1 MKKVS
6 KIVIPVAGLGTRSLP
21 FSKEVPK
28 EMLPIIDVPTIHYIV
43 REAVDAGMDQVI
55 FITGNGKEAL
65 ENYFDFSPALEK
77 TLRDRGKHQLAEE
90 LHSLG
95 KLCEVISVRQKE
107 PLGLGHAVLCAR
119 HIVGDER
126 FAVALGDEIYP
137 DFSPHPGVTPLR
149 QLSDL
154 AISHPGSI
162 VAVQEVPKEKTSLY
176 GIVDVGNHKVGK
188 DPVAVKSA
196 VEKPHPDKAPSR
208 FAIVGRYLFEAE
220 LFGYLQKTKAGGG
233 GEIQLTDAMDAIAQK
248 GDLKAVTIQTTR
260 YDVGSAAGFVQA
272 VVDSALSRPG
282 LAPEIR
288 DYLKGKK

>member
-1 MKKVS
+1 MKRVS

-21 FSKEVPK
+21 FSKGIPK

-55 FITGNGKEAL
+55 FVTGNGKSAL
-65 ENYFDFSPALEK
+65 EDYFDFSPALER

-95 KLCEVISVRQKE
+95 KMCEVMSVRQKE

-119 HIVGDER
+119 HIVGDSR

-137 DFSPHPGVTPLR
+137 NFGLHPSATPLS
-149 QLSDL
+149 QLSEL
-154 AISHPGSI
+154 AAKNSGSFVSVQS
-162 VAVQEVPKEKTSLY
+162 VAKDKTSLY
-176 GIVDVGNHKVGK
+176 GIIDVGNQKVGEK
-188 DPVAVKSA
+188 PVAVKSA
-196 VEKPHPDKAPSR
+196 VEKPHPDKAPSNY
-208 FAIVGRYLFEAE
+208 AIVGRYLFEPE
-220 LFGYLQKTKAGGG
+220 IFGYLQKTKAAAG
-233 GEIQLTDAMDAIAQK
+233 GEIQLTDAMDAVAKK
-248 GDLKAVTIQTTR
+248 GDLKAVTIQTAR

-282 LAPEIR
+282 LAQEIR
-288 DYLKGKK
+288 AYLKGMK

>member
-55 FITGNGKEAL
+55 FITGNGKEVL

-77 TLRDRGKHQLAEE
+77 QLRDRGKHQLAEE
-90 LHSLG
+90 LHALG
-95 KLCEVISVRQKE
+95 KMCEVISVRQKE

-137 DFSPHPGVTPLR
+137 NFSHPGVTPLR

-154 AISHPGSI
+154 ANSHSGSI

-176 GIVDVGNHKVGK
+176 GIVDVGGHKVGK

-220 LFGYLQKTKAGGG
+220 LFAYLQKTKAASG
-233 GEIQLTDAMDAIAQK
+233 GEIQLTDAMDAVAKK
-248 GDLKAVTIQTTR
+248 GDLKAVTIQTAR
-260 YDVGSAAGFVQA
+260 YDVGSAAGYVQA

-282 LAPEIR
+282 LAQEIR
-288 DYLKGKK
+288 DYLKGMK